1 MDLRL
6 LRYFVTVIDVGSYTE
21 AAKKLYISQPSLSN
35 AIKKLE
41 DNLSI
46 TLIDRSK
53 RVLELTDEGK
63 VLYFESTRLINHSKY
78 VKNVMER
85 LQKEGPPE
93 ISIGIIESAN
103 FWIMQVLK
111 SFVKE
116 YPNTKIKLLDVLE
129 LKDTENALNNYDVHI
144 AITNQLMRQ
153 ENMRT
158 IQLYTE
164 DLVVLLPLEHPLNI
178 KSELTIEDLADAP
191 LILPKQGFQTRND
204 VLKAMRQIGKSP
216 QIKYEIGRFD
226 VAYSLVE
233 NGFGV
238 TVIPENYVK
247 YLPNKK
253 INIKKLNNLKT
264 TRTVY
269 IAYDNNRYLPPIIWS
284 LVDEITTFF
293 KLQTKN

>member
-6 LRYFVTVIDVGSYTE
+6 LRYFVTVIDAGSYTK
-21 AAKKLYISQPSLSN
+21 AAKTLYISQPSLSN
-35 AIKKLE
+35 AIKQLE
-41 DNLSI
+41 SNLNV

-63 VLYFESTRLINHSKY
+63 VLYFESTRLINHSLY
-78 VKNVMER
+78 VKEVMER
-85 LQKEGPPE
+85 LEKEGPPE

-164 DLVVLLPLEHPLNI
+164 DLVVLLPLEHPLNR
-178 KSELTIEDLADAP
+178 KSELTIEDLTDVS

-204 VLKAMRQIGKSP
+204 ILTAMRQAGKTP
-216 QIKYEIGRFD
+216 QIKFEIGRFD
-226 VAYSLVE
+226 VAYLLVE
-233 NGFGV
+233 NNFGI

-247 YLPNKK
+247 YLPNQK
-253 INIKKLNNLKT
+253 INIKRLNNLKT
-264 TRTVY
+264 KRTVY

-284 LVDEITTFF
+284 LVDDIKSFF
-293 KLQTKN
+293 KLPNQ